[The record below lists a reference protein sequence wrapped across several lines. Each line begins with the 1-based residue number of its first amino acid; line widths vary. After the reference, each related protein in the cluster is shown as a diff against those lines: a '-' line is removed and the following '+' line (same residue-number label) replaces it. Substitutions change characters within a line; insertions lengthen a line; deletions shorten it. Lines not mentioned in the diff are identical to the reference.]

1 MADGSFT
8 LLDLY
13 NILGDNYSLDIERCV
28 CGEKR
33 RGEEIPSLVFTVTH
47 KTKKLCIIRKY
58 SSVELEYKLI
68 GILVVVVSD
77 MIAELKHTMA
87 MEKSENTT
95 YSS

>member
-13 NILGDNYSLDIERCV
+13 NILGDNYLLEVERRIYD
-28 CGEKR
+28 ER
-33 RGEEIPSLVFTVTH
+33 RQGKEIPSLAFTVTH
-47 KTKKLCIIRKY
+47 KTKKLCVKRIF

-77 MIAELKHTMA
+77 MIAELKHIMA
-87 MEKSENTT
+87 MENSENTT
-95 YSS
+95 YRP